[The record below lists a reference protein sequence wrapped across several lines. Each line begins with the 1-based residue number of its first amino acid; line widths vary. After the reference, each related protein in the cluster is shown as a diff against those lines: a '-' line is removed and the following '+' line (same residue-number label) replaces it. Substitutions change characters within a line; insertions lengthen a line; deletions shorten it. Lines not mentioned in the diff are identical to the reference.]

1 MNFDEIRRRA
11 AVVREVPLETVLI
24 LRGAVRDRQD
34 RSKWHTERGPL
45 SVTGPRFMSWHR
57 GTGGGG
63 AIDLVMHLAGVDFQA
78 AVAWLQQNVAGSHVM
93 VGKDSTTKDASRNTR
108 SVGKRD
114 VDSLR
119 LPARDDRMLSRVRR
133 YLAGQ
138 RYLPA
143 SLTEPLIA
151 SGKIYADSRS
161 NAVFL
166 LVRGKA
172 NRPIGAELRGTGRC
186 VWRGMAPGTCK
197 DLGYFWIGAK
207 ESRKIILCES
217 AIDAISCFHLHPDR
231 ICISTSGVRA
241 NPSWL
246 AGLIE
251 RRYQIQCGFD
261 ADEPGDLAAHRMIA
275 LYPTIS
281 RLRPT
286 ALDWNDLLAAGR

>member
-93 VGKDSTTKDASRNTR
+93 VGKDSTTKDASRNSR

-172 NRPIGAELRGTGRC
+172 NRPNCAEPGVAFGEG
-186 VWRGMAPGTCK
+186 WRQVRVRTWVISGSVPR
-197 DLGYFWIGAK
+197 DLGKSF
-207 ESRKIILCES
+207 S
-217 AIDAISCFHLHPDR
+217 
-231 ICISTSGVRA
+231 A
-241 NPSWL
+241 NPRSTRSAASIYTQTASASPPRVCEPIL
-246 AGLIE
+246 AGWP
-251 RRYQIQCGFD
+251 D
-261 ADEPGDLAAHRMIA
+261 
-275 LYPTIS
+275 
-281 RLRPT
+281 
-286 ALDWNDLLAAGR
+286 

>member
-1 MNFDEIRRRA
+1 MKFDDIRRCA
-11 AVVREVPLETVLI
+11 AAVREVPLETVLI

-45 SVTGPRFMSWHR
+45 SVTGPKFMSWHR

-63 AIDLVMHLAGVDFQA
+63 AIDLVMYLAGVDFQA

-93 VGKDSTTKDASRNTR
+93 VGKNRTTKDASRKTP
-108 SVGKRD
+108 SVGKRE

-119 LPARDDRMLSRVRR
+119 LPVRDDRMLSRVRR
-133 YLAGQ
+133 YLSGQ
-138 RYLPA
+138 RHLPA
-143 SLTEPLIA
+143 SLTESLIA
-151 SGKIYADSRS
+151 SGKLYADSRS

-172 NRPIGAELRGTGRC
+172 NWPVGAELRGTGRYD
-186 VWRGMAPGTCK
+186 WRGMAPGTRK
-197 DLGYFWIGAK
+197 DLGYFWIGVQG
-207 ESRKIILCES
+207 SRTIILCES
-217 AIDAISCFHLHPDR
+217 AIDAISCFHLHTDT
-231 ICISTSGVRA
+231 ICISTSGARA

-251 RRYQIQCGFD
+251 REYQIQCGFD
-261 ADEPGDLAAHRMIA
+261 ADEPGDSAAQRMIA
-275 LYPTIS
+275 IYPTIT

-286 ALDWNDLLAAGR
+286 DHDWNDLLAASR

>member
-1 MNFDEIRRRA
+1 
-11 AVVREVPLETVLI
+11 
-24 LRGAVRDRQD
+24 
-34 RSKWHTERGPL
+34 
-45 SVTGPRFMSWHR
+45 MSWHR

-207 ESRKIILCES
+207 GSRKII
-217 AIDAISCFHLHPDR
+217 
-231 ICISTSGVRA
+231 
-241 NPSWL
+241 
-246 AGLIE
+246 
-251 RRYQIQCGFD
+251 RR
-261 ADEPGDLAAHRMIA
+261 
-275 LYPTIS
+275 
-281 RLRPT
+281 
-286 ALDWNDLLAAGR
+286 